1 MTPPGEKP
9 SWSRLAQ
16 VALRSVHLAA
26 MGLVLGGIYLGGGFE
41 RLRGAILL
49 TVASGLLLAAI
60 DLAKG
65 PDFLVQGSGAAL
77 LLKLALLGLGNWFA
91 GARLEWYLAATVVAS
106 IGSHM
111 PAVWR
116 HFPLLRG
123 RNLG

>member
-1 MTPPGEKP
+1 MEKP

-16 VALRSVHLAA
+16 VALRSVHIAA
-26 MGLVLGGIYLGGGFE
+26 MGLVLGGIYLGGGFD

-49 TVASGLLLAAI
+49 TIASGLLLAVI

-65 PDFLVQGSGAAL
+65 PDFLAQGCGAAL
-77 LLKLALLGLGNWFA
+77 LVKLALLALGNWFA

-111 PAVWR
+111 PAAWR
-116 HFPLLRG
+116 HFPLLRA
-123 RNLG
+123 RNLR